1 MKCTPGGIVEADSMT
16 AFERE
21 MENYSKVAELW
32 GEGTALRLAGFF
44 LHRIDAVLIN
54 KIALCAVTIL

>member
-1 MKCTPGGIVEADSMT
+1 MT